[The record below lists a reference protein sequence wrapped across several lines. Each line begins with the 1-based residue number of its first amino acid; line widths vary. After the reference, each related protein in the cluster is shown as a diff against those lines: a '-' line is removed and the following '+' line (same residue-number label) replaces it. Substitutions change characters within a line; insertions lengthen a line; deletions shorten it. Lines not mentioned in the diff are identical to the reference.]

1 MRPQCRRAR
10 PLGEARPAGARLVAI
25 RNQEEPVEKLRA
37 SAPPAPRL
45 PLEDRSMLL
54 LERAVAVLAFA
65 AAVLVSLAR

>member
-1 MRPQCRRAR
+1 
-10 PLGEARPAGARLVAI
+10 
-25 RNQEEPVEKLRA
+25 VEKLRA

-45 PLEDRSMLL
+45 PLEDRSMIV